1 MNKWVIGNWKCNVTA
16 EEASILVT
24 ELINIESTCN
34 VGIAPPAVY
43 LGLVAN
49 ADENLHVGLQNISER
64 GNGAFT
70 GEISVEIANSLN
82 AQFALVGHSERREL
96 FNETDEVVR
105 AKVEAC
111 LVGELLPVM
120 CIGESLE
127 VREKKQHLPLLYA
140 QVRSVFEGLKLDS
153 ADDIVL
159 AYEPIWAIGTG
170 KIPTLDEIEEVHVYL
185 QNLLEELHPGIGGQI
200 PILYGGSVKP
210 NNAKEIFSVPAVS
223 GALVGGASLDSQS
236 FIQIIEGI

>member
-1 MNKWVIGNWKCNVTA
+1 MNKWVIGNWKCNVA
-16 EEASILVT
+16 ADEASILVT
-24 ELINIESTCN
+24 ELINIESECL

-43 LGLVAN
+43 LGLTAN
-49 ADENLHVGLQNISER
+49 ADENLLVGLQNISEK

-70 GEISVEIANSLN
+70 GEVSIEIANSLN

-96 FNETDEVVR
+96 FQETDELVK
-105 AKVEAC
+105 AKVKAC
-111 LVGELLPVM
+111 LAGELLPVM

-127 VREKKQHLPLLYA
+127 VRESKQHLPVLYA
-140 QVRSVFEGLKLDS
+140 QVRSVFEGLELES

-170 KIPTLDEIEEVHVYL
+170 KIPSLSEIEEVHVYL
-185 QNLLEELHPGIGGQI
+185 QQLLEELHPGIGANI

-210 NNAKEIFSVPAVS
+210 DNAKEIFSVPAVS

-236 FIQIIEGI
+236 FIQIIQSF

>member
-16 EEASILVT
+16 NEASILVT
-24 ELINIESTCN
+24 ELINIEANCQ

-43 LGLVAN
+43 LGLTAN
-49 ADENLHVGLQNISER
+49 ADENLKVGLQTISER

-70 GEISVEIANSLN
+70 GEISVDIANSLN

-96 FNETDEVVR
+96 FNETDEMVR

-111 LVGELLPVM
+111 LEGELLPVM
-120 CIGESLE
+120 CIGEPLD

-140 QVRSVFEGLKLDS
+140 QVRSVFEGLKLES
-153 ADDIVL
+153 AEDIIL

-170 KIPTLDEIEEVHVYL
+170 KIPTLEEIEEVHLYL

-210 NNAKEIFSVPAVS
+210 GNAKEIFAVPSVS

-236 FIQIIEGI
+236 FIQIIQSI